1 MFLVK
6 KISVVIVVLICF
18 LACSQESF
26 IKLQKKA
33 QEQENDGS
41 KRPSYV
47 DSDYEVFSETIFLQN
62 MVYQPIEERNAFF
75 QLTKD
80 GDDSFNPETSV
91 ILLNEPSDNNEKNPP
106 LYQND
111 PNNNAN
117 NEKNPPLYQNDPNN
131 NANNEKNPPLYQNDP
146 NNNANNEKSPF
157 LYKPKRKAKNPKLIE
172 YSQQDFYPLKN
183 GDIMMSK
190 EGDQWLIEI
199 KSKAL
204 KRFLKDQNDKDRQI
218 QTFTFNDT
226 KTQIAQFKGKISSY
240 VYTTNDSDLSLRP
253 FYESFLLEK
262 KSDDLYMVDKALD
275 AIEVSK
281 CQMVLKKH
289 STDKLDSQHKAISID
304 LDFKKERFKSD
315 TELFLECQS

>member
-6 KISVVIVVLICF
+6 KIGVVVVVLIGF
-18 LACSQESF
+18 LACSQERF
-26 IKLQKKA
+26 IQLQKKA

-47 DSDYEVFSETIFLQN
+47 DSDYEVFSETIFLKN
-62 MVYQPIEERNAFF
+62 MVHQPIEERDAFA

-91 ILLNEPSDNNEKNPP
+91 ILLNEPSDNDTKNPP
-106 LYQND
+106 LNQNES
-111 PNNNAN
+111 NNNTNTASN
-117 NEKNPPLYQNDPNN
+117 DTKN
-131 NANNEKNPPLYQNDP
+131 
-146 NNNANNEKSPF
+146 PF
-157 LYKPKRKAKNPKLIE
+157 LYKPKRKTKDPKLIE
-172 YSQQDFYPLKN
+172 YSQQNFYPLKD
-183 GDIMMSK
+183 GDIIMSK
-190 EGDQWLIEI
+190 KGDQWLIEI

-240 VYTTNDSDLSLRP
+240 VYTTNNSNLSLRP
-253 FYESFLLEK
+253 FYKSFLLEK
-262 KSDDLYMVDKALD
+262 KSDDLYTIGADKALD
-275 AIEVSK
+275 AIEIQK

>member
-6 KISVVIVVLICF
+6 KIGVVILVLICF

-47 DSDYEVFSETIFLQN
+47 DSDYEVFSETIFLKN
-62 MVYQPIEERNAFF
+62 MVYQPTEERNAFF

-80 GDDSFNPETSV
+80 EYDSFNPETSV
-91 ILLNEPSDNNEKNPP
+91 VLLNEPSDNDTKNPP
-106 LYQND
+106 LYQNES
-111 PNNNAN
+111 NTNTAN
-117 NEKNPPLYQNDPNN
+117 NDTKN
-131 NANNEKNPPLYQNDP
+131 
-146 NNNANNEKSPF
+146 PF
-157 LYKPKRKAKNPKLIE
+157 LYKPKRKTKNPKLIE
-172 YSQQDFYPLKN
+172 YSQQNFYPLKN
-183 GDIMMSK
+183 GDIVMSK
-190 EGDQWLIEI
+190 EGDQWLVEI

-253 FYESFLLEK
+253 FYKSFLLEK
-262 KSDDLYMVDKALD
+262 KSDDLYTIRDKALD

>member
-6 KISVVIVVLICF
+6 KIGVVVVVLIGF
-18 LACSQESF
+18 LACSQERF
-26 IKLQKKA
+26 IQLQKKA

-62 MVYQPIEERNAFF
+62 MVHQPIKERDAFA

-80 GDDSFNPETSV
+80 EDDSFSPETSV
-91 ILLNEPSDNNEKNPP
+91 ILLNEPSDNDAKNPP
-106 LYQND
+106 LNQSES
-111 PNNNAN
+111 NNNTASN
-117 NEKNPPLYQNDPNN
+117 DTKN
-131 NANNEKNPPLYQNDP
+131 
-146 NNNANNEKSPF
+146 PF
-157 LYKPKRKAKNPKLIE
+157 LYKPKRKTKDPKLIE
-172 YSQQDFYPLKN
+172 YSQQNFYPLKD
-183 GDIMMSK
+183 GDIIMSK

-199 KSKAL
+199 KSKSL
-204 KRFLKDQNDKDRQI
+204 KRFLKDQNNKDRQI

-240 VYTTNDSDLSLRP
+240 VYTTNNSNLSLRP

-262 KSDDLYMVDKALD
+262 KSDDFYTIGDKTLD
-275 AIEVSK
+275 AIEIQK

>member
-6 KISVVIVVLICF
+6 KISVVVVVLICF
-18 LACSQESF
+18 LACSQERF

-47 DSDYEVFSETIFLQN
+47 DSDYEVFSETIFLKN

-80 GDDSFNPETSV
+80 GNDSFNPETSV
-91 ILLNEPSDNNEKNPP
+91 ILLNEPSDNNEKNP
-106 LYQND
+106 LLNQNKS
-111 PNNNAN
+111 NTNTAN
-117 NEKNPPLYQNDPNN
+117 NDTKN
-131 NANNEKNPPLYQNDP
+131 
-146 NNNANNEKSPF
+146 PF
-157 LYKPKRKAKNPKLIE
+157 LYKPKRKTKNPKLIE
-172 YSQQDFYPLKN
+172 YSQQNFYPLKD
-183 GDIMMSK
+183 GDVVMSK

-262 KSDDLYMVDKALD
+262 KSDDFYTIGDKALD
-275 AIEVSK
+275 AIEISK

-315 TELFLECQS
+315 TELFLECLKES

>member
-6 KISVVIVVLICF
+6 KIGVVIMILVCF

-26 IKLQKKA
+26 IKMQKKA

-80 GDDSFNPETSV
+80 EDNSFNPENSV
-91 ILLNEPSDNNEKNPP
+91 ILLNEPSDNSEKNPLSYP
-106 LYQND
+106 ND
-111 PNNNAN
+111 PNNNEDNAS
-117 NEKNPPLYQNDPNN
+117 NEKN
-131 NANNEKNPPLYQNDP
+131 
-146 NNNANNEKSPF
+146 PF
-157 LYKPKRKAKNPKLIE
+157 LYKPKRKTKNPKLIE

-183 GDIMMSK
+183 GDIIMSK

-199 KSKAL
+199 QSKAL

-226 KTQIAQFKGKISSY
+226 KTQIAQIKGKISSY

-262 KSDDLYMVDKALD
+262 KSDNVYTIENKALD
-275 AIEVSK
+275 TMEISK

>member
-6 KISVVIVVLICF
+6 KIGVVIMILICF
-18 LACSQESF
+18 LACSQERF

-47 DSDYEVFSETIFLQN
+47 DSDYEVFSETIFLKN
-62 MVYQPIEERNAFF
+62 MVYQPTEERDSFA

-80 GDDSFNPETSV
+80 EDDSFNPETSV
-91 ILLNEPSDNNEKNPP
+91 ILLNEPSDNDTKNPP
-106 LYQND
+106 LYQNEFH
-111 PNNNAN
+111 NNNTAN
-117 NEKNPPLYQNDPNN
+117 NDTKN
-131 NANNEKNPPLYQNDP
+131 
-146 NNNANNEKSPF
+146 PF
-157 LYKPKRKAKNPKLIE
+157 LYKPKRKTKNPKLIE

-183 GDIMMSK
+183 GDIIMSK

-262 KSDDLYMVDKALD
+262 KIDNVYTIENKALD
-275 AIEVSK
+275 TMEISK

>member
-6 KISVVIVVLICF
+6 KIGVVVVVLIGF
-18 LACSQESF
+18 LACSQERF
-26 IKLQKKA
+26 IQLQKKA

-41 KRPSYV
+41 QRPSYV

-62 MVYQPIEERNAFF
+62 MVYQPTEERNAFF

-80 GDDSFNPETSV
+80 GDDSFNPKTSV

-117 NEKNPPLYQNDPNN
+117 NEKNP
-131 NANNEKNPPLYQNDP
+131 
-146 NNNANNEKSPF
+146 F
-157 LYKPKRKAKNPKLIE
+157 LYKPKRKTKDPKFIE
-172 YSQQDFYPLKN
+172 YSQQNFYPLKD

-240 VYTTNDSDLSLRP
+240 VYTTNNSDLSLRP

-262 KSDDLYMVDKALD
+262 KSDDLYTIGDKALD
-275 AIEVSK
+275 AIEIQK

>member
-6 KISVVIVVLICF
+6 KIGVVVVVLIGF
-18 LACSQESF
+18 LACSQERF

-62 MVYQPIEERNAFF
+62 MVYQPIETIEERDSFA

-80 GDDSFNPETSV
+80 ENDSFNPETSV

-106 LYQND
+106 LN
-111 PNNNAN
+111 PNESNTNTAN
-117 NEKNPPLYQNDPNN
+117 NDTKN
-131 NANNEKNPPLYQNDP
+131 
-146 NNNANNEKSPF
+146 PF
-157 LYKPKRKAKNPKLIE
+157 LYKPKRKTKNPKLIE
-172 YSQQDFYPLKN
+172 YSQQNFYPLKD

-190 EGDQWLIEI
+190 EGDQWLVEI

-262 KSDDLYMVDKALD
+262 KSDDFYTIGAIGDKALD
-275 AIEVSK
+275 AIEISK

>member
-1 MFLVK
+1 MK
-6 KISVVIVVLICF
+6 
-18 LACSQESF
+18 
-26 IKLQKKA
+26 
-33 QEQENDGS
+33 
-41 KRPSYV
+41 
-47 DSDYEVFSETIFLQN
+47 
-62 MVYQPIEERNAFF
+62 
-75 QLTKD
+75 
-80 GDDSFNPETSV
+80 
-91 ILLNEPSDNNEKNPP
+91 KNPP

-111 PNNNAN
+111 PHNNAN
-117 NEKNPPLYQNDPNN
+117 NEKNP
-131 NANNEKNPPLYQNDP
+131 
-146 NNNANNEKSPF
+146 F
-157 LYKPKRKAKNPKLIE
+157 LYKPKKETKNPRLIE

-183 GDIMMSK
+183 GDIALNRD
-190 EGDQWLIEI
+190 GDQFLIEI

-218 QTFTFNDT
+218 QTFAFNDT

-240 VYTTNDSDLSLRP
+240 VYTTNNSDLSLRS

-262 KSDDLYMVDKALD
+262 KSDNLYMTDKALD

-315 TELFLECQS
+315 TELFLECLKES

>member
-1 MFLVK
+1 M
-6 KISVVIVVLICF
+6 
-18 LACSQESF
+18 
-26 IKLQKKA
+26 QKKV

-41 KRPSYV
+41 QRPSYV

-62 MVYQPIEERNAFF
+62 MVYQPTEERDSFA

-80 GDDSFNPETSV
+80 ENDSFNPETSV
-91 ILLNEPSDNNEKNPP
+91 ILLNEPSDNNEKNP
-106 LYQND
+106 L
-111 PNNNAN
+111 
-117 NEKNPPLYQNDPNN
+117 
-131 NANNEKNPPLYQNDP
+131 LYQNDP

-157 LYKPKRKAKNPKLIE
+157 LYKPKRKTKNPKLIE
-172 YSQQDFYPLKN
+172 YSQQNFYPLKD
-183 GDIMMSK
+183 GDIVMSK

-275 AIEVSK
+275 AIEISK

>member
-6 KISVVIVVLICF
+6 KIGVLVVVLMCF
-18 LACSQESF
+18 LACSQERF
-26 IKLQKKA
+26 IQLQKKA

-62 MVYQPIEERNAFF
+62 MVYQPVEERNAFA
-75 QLTKD
+75 QPTNDKD
-80 GDDSFNPETSV
+80 NDPKETSV
-91 ILLNEPSDNNEKNPP
+91 ILLNEPSDNDTKNPP
-106 LYQND
+106 LNQNES
-111 PNNNAN
+111 NTNTAN
-117 NEKNPPLYQNDPNN
+117 NDTKN
-131 NANNEKNPPLYQNDP
+131 
-146 NNNANNEKSPF
+146 PF
-157 LYKPKRKAKNPKLIE
+157 LYKPKRKTKNPKLIE
-172 YSQQDFYPLKN
+172 YSQQNFYPLKN
-183 GDIMMSK
+183 GDIIMSK
-190 EGDQWLIEI
+190 EGDQWLVEI

-240 VYTTNDSDLSLRP
+240 VYTTNNSDLSLRP

-262 KSDDLYMVDKALD
+262 KSDNVYTIENKALD
-275 AIEVSK
+275 AIEIQK

>member
-1 MFLVK
+1 M
-6 KISVVIVVLICF
+6 
-18 LACSQESF
+18 
-26 IKLQKKA
+26 QKKA

-47 DSDYEVFSETIFLQN
+47 DSDYEVFSETIFLKN
-62 MVYQPIEERNAFF
+62 MVCQPIEERDAFV
-75 QLTKD
+75 QPTKD
-80 GDDSFNPETSV
+80 EDDSFNPETSV
-91 ILLNEPSDNNEKNPP
+91 ILLDEPSDNDTKN
-106 LYQND
+106 L
-111 PNNNAN
+111 
-117 NEKNPPLYQNDPNN
+117 
-131 NANNEKNPPLYQNDP
+131 
-146 NNNANNEKSPF
+146 F
-157 LYKPKRKAKNPKLIE
+157 LYKPKRKTKDPKLIE
-172 YSQQDFYPLKN
+172 YSQQNFYPLKD
-183 GDIMMSK
+183 GDIVMSK

-240 VYTTNDSDLSLRP
+240 VYTTNNSNLSLRP

-262 KSDDLYMVDKALD
+262 KSDDFYMIGAIGDKALD
-275 AIEVSK
+275 AIEIQK

>member
-6 KISVVIVVLICF
+6 KIGVVILVLICF
-18 LACSQESF
+18 LACSQERF

-62 MVYQPIEERNAFF
+62 MVYQPIEEKDSFA

-80 GDDSFNPETSV
+80 ENDSFNPETSV
-91 ILLNEPSDNNEKNPP
+91 ILLNEPSDNDTKNPP
-106 LYQND
+106 LY
-111 PNNNAN
+111 PNESHNNTNNAN
-117 NEKNPPLYQNDPNN
+117 NDTKN
-131 NANNEKNPPLYQNDP
+131 
-146 NNNANNEKSPF
+146 PF

-172 YSQQDFYPLKN
+172 YSQQNFYPLKN
-183 GDIMMSK
+183 GDIIMSK
-190 EGDQWLIEI
+190 EGDQWLVEI

-275 AIEVSK
+275 AIEISK

-315 TELFLECQS
+315 TELFLECLKES

>member
-6 KISVVIVVLICF
+6 KIGVVVVVLIGF
-18 LACSQESF
+18 LACSQERF
-26 IKLQKKA
+26 IQLQKKA

-62 MVYQPIEERNAFF
+62 MVHQPIKERDAFV
-75 QLTKD
+75 QPTKD

-91 ILLNEPSDNNEKNPP
+91 ILLDEPSDNDTKNPP
-106 LYQND
+106 LNQNESS
-111 PNNNAN
+111 NNTASNDT
-117 NEKNPPLYQNDPNN
+117 KN
-131 NANNEKNPPLYQNDP
+131 
-146 NNNANNEKSPF
+146 PF
-157 LYKPKRKAKNPKLIE
+157 LYKLKRKTKDPKLIE
-172 YSQQDFYPLKN
+172 YSQQNFYPLKD
-183 GDIMMSK
+183 GDIVMSK
-190 EGDQWLIEI
+190 EEDQWLIKI

-262 KSDDLYMVDKALD
+262 KSDDLYTIGDKALD
-275 AIEVSK
+275 TIEVSK

>member
-6 KISVVIVVLICF
+6 KIGVVVVVLMCF
-18 LACSQESF
+18 LACSQERF

-41 KRPSYV
+41 KRPNYV

-62 MVYQPIEERNAFF
+62 MVYQPTEERDAFA
-75 QLTKD
+75 QLTKNEN
-80 GDDSFNPETSV
+80 DSFNPETSV

-106 LYQND
+106 LYPND

-117 NEKNPPLYQNDPNN
+117 NEKNP
-131 NANNEKNPPLYQNDP
+131 
-146 NNNANNEKSPF
+146 F
-157 LYKPKRKAKNPKLIE
+157 LYKPKRKTKNPKLIE
-172 YSQQDFYPLKN
+172 YSQQNFYPLKD
-183 GDIMMSK
+183 GDIVMSK

-240 VYTTNDSDLSLRP
+240 VYTTNNSDLSLRP

-262 KSDDLYMVDKALD
+262 KSDDLYMIGDKALD
-275 AIEVSK
+275 TIEVSK

-315 TELFLECQS
+315 TELFLECLKES

>member
-6 KISVVIVVLICF
+6 KIGVVIVVLICF
-18 LACSQESF
+18 LACSQERF

-62 MVYQPIEERNAFF
+62 MVYQPTEERDSFA

-80 GDDSFNPETSV
+80 EGNSFNPETSV
-91 ILLNEPSDNNEKNPP
+91 ILLNEPSDNDTKNPLSYP
-106 LYQND
+106 ND
-111 PNNNAN
+111 PNNNDNNAN
-117 NEKNPPLYQNDPNN
+117 NEKNP
-131 NANNEKNPPLYQNDP
+131 
-146 NNNANNEKSPF
+146 F
-157 LYKPKRKAKNPKLIE
+157 LYKPKRKTKNPKLIE

-183 GDIMMSK
+183 GDIIMSK

-199 KSKAL
+199 QSKAL

-240 VYTTNDSDLSLRP
+240 VYTTNDSDLSLRS

-262 KSDDLYMVDKALD
+262 KSDNVYTIENKALD
-275 AIEVSK
+275 TMEISK

-315 TELFLECQS
+315 TELFLECLKES

>member
-6 KISVVIVVLICF
+6 KIGMAIVILIGF
-18 LACSQESF
+18 LACSQERF
-26 IKLQKKA
+26 IQLQKKA

-80 GDDSFNPETSV
+80 EYDSFNPETSV

-106 LYQND
+106 LNQNES
-111 PNNNAN
+111 NTNTAN
-117 NEKNPPLYQNDPNN
+117 NDTKN
-131 NANNEKNPPLYQNDP
+131 
-146 NNNANNEKSPF
+146 PF
-157 LYKPKRKAKNPKLIE
+157 LYKPKRKTKNPKLIE
-172 YSQQDFYPLKN
+172 YSQQNFYPLKN

-190 EGDQWLIEI
+190 EGDQWLVEI

-262 KSDDLYMVDKALD
+262 KSDDLYTIGAIGDKALD
-275 AIEVSK
+275 TIEVSK

-315 TELFLECQS
+315 IELFLECQN

>member
-6 KISVVIVVLICF
+6 KIGVVIMILVCF

-26 IKLQKKA
+26 IKMQKKA

-80 GDDSFNPETSV
+80 EDNSFNPENSV

-106 LYQND
+106 SYPND
-111 PNNNAN
+111 PNNN
-117 NEKNPPLYQNDPNN
+117 DN
-131 NANNEKNPPLYQNDP
+131 NANNSQKN
-146 NNNANNEKSPF
+146 PF
-157 LYKPKRKAKNPKLIE
+157 LYKPKRKTKNPKLIE

-183 GDIMMSK
+183 GDIIMSK

-199 KSKAL
+199 QSKAL

-275 AIEVSK
+275 AIEISK

>member
-1 MFLVK
+1 M
-6 KISVVIVVLICF
+6 ILICF
-18 LACSQESF
+18 LACSQERF

-62 MVYQPIEERNAFF
+62 MVYQPTEERNAFF

-91 ILLNEPSDNNEKNPP
+91 ILLNEPSDNDTKSPP
-106 LYQND
+106 LY
-111 PNNNAN
+111 PNESHNNTAN
-117 NEKNPPLYQNDPNN
+117 NDTKN
-131 NANNEKNPPLYQNDP
+131 
-146 NNNANNEKSPF
+146 PF
-157 LYKPKRKAKNPKLIE
+157 LYKPKRKTKNPKLIE
-172 YSQQDFYPLKN
+172 YSQQDFYPLKD
-183 GDIMMSK
+183 GDIVMSK
-190 EGDQWLIEI
+190 EGDQWLVEI

-240 VYTTNDSDLSLRP
+240 VYTTNNSDLSLRP

-262 KSDDLYMVDKALD
+262 KSDDLYTIGDKALD
-275 AIEVSK
+275 AIEISK

>member
-6 KISVVIVVLICF
+6 KIGVVVVVLIGF
-18 LACSQESF
+18 LACSQERF
-26 IKLQKKA
+26 IQLQKKA
-33 QEQENDGS
+33 QEEENDGS

-62 MVYQPIEERNAFF
+62 MVHQPIEERDAFV
-75 QLTKD
+75 QPTKD

-91 ILLNEPSDNNEKNPP
+91 ILLNEPSDNDTKNPP
-106 LYQND
+106 LNQNES
-111 PNNNAN
+111 NNNTAN
-117 NEKNPPLYQNDPNN
+117 NDTKN
-131 NANNEKNPPLYQNDP
+131 
-146 NNNANNEKSPF
+146 PF
-157 LYKPKRKAKNPKLIE
+157 LYKPKRKTKDPKLIE
-172 YSQQDFYPLKN
+172 YSQQNFYPLKD
-183 GDIMMSK
+183 GDIVMSK
-190 EGDQWLIEI
+190 EGDQWLIKI

-240 VYTTNDSDLSLRP
+240 VYTTNNSDLSLRP
-253 FYESFLLEK
+253 FYKSFLLEK
-262 KSDDLYMVDKALD
+262 KSDDFYTMIGDKALD
-275 AIEVSK
+275 AIEIQK

-315 TELFLECQS
+315 TELFLECQN

>member
-6 KISVVIVVLICF
+6 KISVVVVVLICF
-18 LACSQESF
+18 LACSQERF
-26 IKLQKKA
+26 IQLQKKA

-41 KRPSYV
+41 QRPSYV
-47 DSDYEVFSETIFLQN
+47 DSDHEVFSETIFLQN
-62 MVYQPIEERNAFF
+62 MVYQPTNERNAFF

-80 GDDSFNPETSV
+80 GNDSFNPETSV
-91 ILLNEPSDNNEKNPP
+91 ILLNEPSDNDTKNPP
-106 LYQND
+106 LYQNES
-111 PNNNAN
+111 NTNTAN
-117 NEKNPPLYQNDPNN
+117 NDTKN
-131 NANNEKNPPLYQNDP
+131 
-146 NNNANNEKSPF
+146 PF

-172 YSQQDFYPLKN
+172 YSQQNFYPLKD
-183 GDIMMSK
+183 GDIVMSK
-190 EGDQWLIEI
+190 EGDQWLVEI

-262 KSDDLYMVDKALD
+262 KSDNVYTIGDKALD
-275 AIEVSK
+275 TIEISK

>member
-6 KISVVIVVLICF
+6 KIGVVVVVLIGF
-18 LACSQESF
+18 LACSQERF
-26 IKLQKKA
+26 IQLQKKA

-62 MVYQPIEERNAFF
+62 MVYQPMEERDSFA

-80 GDDSFNPETSV
+80 ENDSFNPETSV

-117 NEKNPPLYQNDPNN
+117 NEKNP
-131 NANNEKNPPLYQNDP
+131 
-146 NNNANNEKSPF
+146 F
-157 LYKPKRKAKNPKLIE
+157 LYKPKRKTKDPKLIE
-172 YSQQDFYPLKN
+172 YSQQNFYPLKD

-240 VYTTNDSDLSLRP
+240 VYTTNNSDLSLRP
-253 FYESFLLEK
+253 FYESFPLEK
-262 KSDDLYMVDKALD
+262 KSDNLYTIGDKALD
-275 AIEVSK
+275 AIEIQK

>member
-6 KISVVIVVLICF
+6 KIGVVIMILICF
-18 LACSQESF
+18 LACSQERF

-80 GDDSFNPETSV
+80 EDDSFNPETSV

-117 NEKNPPLYQNDPNN
+117 NEKNP
-131 NANNEKNPPLYQNDP
+131 
-146 NNNANNEKSPF
+146 F
-157 LYKPKRKAKNPKLIE
+157 LYKKRKAKNPKLIE
-172 YSQQDFYPLKN
+172 YSQQNFYPLKN
-183 GDIMMSK
+183 GDIVMSK

-204 KRFLKDQNDKDRQI
+204 KRFLKAQNDKDRQI

-262 KSDDLYMVDKALD
+262 KSDDFYTIGAIGDKALD
-275 AIEVSK
+275 AIEISK

>member
-6 KISVVIVVLICF
+6 KIGVVIVVLVCF

-26 IKLQKKA
+26 IKMQKKA

-80 GDDSFNPETSV
+80 EDDSFNPETSV

-106 LYQND
+106 LY
-111 PNNNAN
+111 P
-117 NEKNPPLYQNDPNN
+117 
-131 NANNEKNPPLYQNDP
+131 NDP

-157 LYKPKRKAKNPKLIE
+157 LYKPKRKTKNPKLIE
-172 YSQQDFYPLKN
+172 YSQQDFYPLKD
-183 GDIMMSK
+183 GDIIMSK
-190 EGDQWLIEI
+190 EGDQWLVEI

-240 VYTTNDSDLSLRP
+240 VYTTSNSDLSLRP

-275 AIEVSK
+275 AIEISK

>member
-6 KISVVIVVLICF
+6 KIGVVVVVLIGF
-18 LACSQESF
+18 LACSQERF
-26 IKLQKKA
+26 IQLQKKA

-62 MVYQPIEERNAFF
+62 MVHQPIEERDAFV
-75 QLTKD
+75 QPTKD

-91 ILLNEPSDNNEKNPP
+91 ILLDEPSDNDTKNPP
-106 LYQND
+106 LNQNES
-111 PNNNAN
+111 NNNTASN
-117 NEKNPPLYQNDPNN
+117 DTKN
-131 NANNEKNPPLYQNDP
+131 
-146 NNNANNEKSPF
+146 PF
-157 LYKPKRKAKNPKLIE
+157 LYKPKRKTKDPKLIE
-172 YSQQDFYPLKN
+172 YSQQNFYPLKD
-183 GDIMMSK
+183 GDIVMSK
-190 EGDQWLIEI
+190 EGNQWLIEI
-199 KSKAL
+199 KSKSL

-240 VYTTNDSDLSLRP
+240 VYTTNNSDLSLRP

-262 KSDDLYMVDKALD
+262 KSDDFYMIGAIGDKALD
-275 AIEVSK
+275 AIEIQK

>member
-1 MFLVK
+1 M
-6 KISVVIVVLICF
+6 
-18 LACSQESF
+18 
-26 IKLQKKA
+26 QKKA

-62 MVYQPIEERNAFF
+62 MVYQPTEERDSFA

-80 GDDSFNPETSV
+80 ENDSFNSETSV

-117 NEKNPPLYQNDPNN
+117 NEK
-131 NANNEKNPPLYQNDP
+131 
-146 NNNANNEKSPF
+146 SPF
-157 LYKPKRKAKNPKLIE
+157 LYKPKRKTKNPKLIE
-172 YSQQDFYPLKN
+172 YSQQNFYPLKN
-183 GDIMMSK
+183 GDIIMSK
-190 EGDQWLIEI
+190 EGDQWLVEI

-226 KTQIAQFKGKISSY
+226 KTQIVQFKGKISSY

-275 AIEVSK
+275 AIEISK

>member
-6 KISVVIVVLICF
+6 KIGVVVVVLICF
-18 LACSQESF
+18 LACSQERF

-62 MVYQPIEERNAFF
+62 MVYQPTEERDSFA

-80 GDDSFNPETSV
+80 ENDSFNSETSV

-117 NEKNPPLYQNDPNN
+117 NEK
-131 NANNEKNPPLYQNDP
+131 
-146 NNNANNEKSPF
+146 SPF
-157 LYKPKRKAKNPKLIE
+157 LYKPKRKTKNPKLIE
-172 YSQQDFYPLKN
+172 YSQQNFYPLKN
-183 GDIMMSK
+183 GDIIMSK
-190 EGDQWLIEI
+190 EGDQWLVEI

-226 KTQIAQFKGKISSY
+226 KTQIVQFKGKISSY

-275 AIEVSK
+275 AIEISK

>member
-6 KISVVIVVLICF
+6 KIGVVIMILVCF

-62 MVYQPIEERNAFF
+62 MVYQPTEERDSFA

-80 GDDSFNPETSV
+80 EDDSFNPETSV
-91 ILLNEPSDNNEKNPP
+91 ILLNEPSDSDTKNPP
-106 LYQND
+106 LNQNES
-111 PNNNAN
+111 NTNTAN
-117 NEKNPPLYQNDPNN
+117 NDTKN
-131 NANNEKNPPLYQNDP
+131 
-146 NNNANNEKSPF
+146 PF
-157 LYKPKRKAKNPKLIE
+157 LYKPKRKTKNPKLIE
-172 YSQQDFYPLKN
+172 YSQQNFYPLKN
-183 GDIMMSK
+183 GDIIMSK
-190 EGDQWLIEI
+190 EGDQWLVEI

-226 KTQIAQFKGKISSY
+226 KTQIVQFKGKISSY

-262 KSDDLYMVDKALD
+262 KSDNVYTIVDKALD
-275 AIEVSK
+275 TIEISK

-304 LDFKKERFKSD
+304 LDFKKEHFKSD

>member
-6 KISVVIVVLICF
+6 KIGVVVVVLIGF
-18 LACSQESF
+18 LACSQERF
-26 IKLQKKA
+26 IQLQKKA

-47 DSDYEVFSETIFLQN
+47 DSDYEVFSETIFLKN
-62 MVYQPIEERNAFF
+62 MVHQPTEERDAFA
-75 QLTKD
+75 QPTQD
-80 GDDSFNPETSV
+80 EYDSFNPETSV

-106 LYQND
+106 LNQNES
-111 PNNNAN
+111 NTNTAN
-117 NEKNPPLYQNDPNN
+117 NDTKN
-131 NANNEKNPPLYQNDP
+131 
-146 NNNANNEKSPF
+146 PF
-157 LYKPKRKAKNPKLIE
+157 LYKPKRKTKDPKLIE
-172 YSQQDFYPLKN
+172 YSQQNFYPLKD

-240 VYTTNDSDLSLRP
+240 VYTTNNSDLSLRP

-262 KSDDLYMVDKALD
+262 KSDNLYTIGDKALD
-275 AIEVSK
+275 AIEISK

-315 TELFLECQS
+315 TELFLECLKES

>member
-1 MFLVK
+1 M
-6 KISVVIVVLICF
+6 
-18 LACSQESF
+18 
-26 IKLQKKA
+26 QKKA

-62 MVYQPIEERNAFF
+62 MVYQPAEERDSFA

-80 GDDSFNPETSV
+80 ENDSFNSETSV

-117 NEKNPPLYQNDPNN
+117 NEK
-131 NANNEKNPPLYQNDP
+131 
-146 NNNANNEKSPF
+146 SPF
-157 LYKPKRKAKNPKLIE
+157 LYKPKRKTKNPKLIE
-172 YSQQDFYPLKN
+172 YSQQNFYPLKN
-183 GDIMMSK
+183 GDIIMSK

-226 KTQIAQFKGKISSY
+226 KTQIVQFKGKISSY

-275 AIEVSK
+275 AIEISK

>member
-6 KISVVIVVLICF
+6 KIGVVVVVLIGF
-18 LACSQESF
+18 LACSQERF
-26 IKLQKKA
+26 IQLQKKA

-47 DSDYEVFSETIFLQN
+47 DSDYEVFSETIFLKN
-62 MVYQPIEERNAFF
+62 MVHQPIKERDAFA
-75 QLTKD
+75 QLTQD
-80 GDDSFNPETSV
+80 EDDSFSPETSV
-91 ILLNEPSDNNEKNPP
+91 ILLDEPSDNDTKNPP
-106 LYQND
+106 LNQNES
-111 PNNNAN
+111 NNNTAN
-117 NEKNPPLYQNDPNN
+117 NDTKN
-131 NANNEKNPPLYQNDP
+131 
-146 NNNANNEKSPF
+146 PF
-157 LYKPKRKAKNPKLIE
+157 LYKPKRKTKDPKLIE
-172 YSQQDFYPLKN
+172 YSQQNFYPLKD
-183 GDIMMSK
+183 GDIVMSK

-262 KSDDLYMVDKALD
+262 KSDDLYTIGDKALD
-275 AIEVSK
+275 TIEVSK

-315 TELFLECQS
+315 TELFLECLKES

>member
-6 KISVVIVVLICF
+6 KIGVVAVVLMCF
-18 LACSQESF
+18 LACSQERF
-26 IKLQKKA
+26 IQLQKKA

-47 DSDYEVFSETIFLQN
+47 DSDYEVFSETIFLKN
-62 MVYQPIEERNAFF
+62 MVYQPTEERDSFA

-80 GDDSFNPETSV
+80 GNDSFNPETSV

-117 NEKNPPLYQNDPNN
+117 NEKNP
-131 NANNEKNPPLYQNDP
+131 
-146 NNNANNEKSPF
+146 F
-157 LYKPKRKAKNPKLIE
+157 LYKPKRKTKDPKLIE
-172 YSQQDFYPLKN
+172 YSQQNFYPLKD
-183 GDIMMSK
+183 GDIVMSK

-204 KRFLKDQNDKDRQI
+204 KRFLRDQNDKDRQI

-240 VYTTNDSDLSLRP
+240 VYTTNNSDLSLRP
-253 FYESFLLEK
+253 FYKSFLLEK
-262 KSDDLYMVDKALD
+262 KSDDFYTIGDKALD
-275 AIEVSK
+275 AIEISK

>member
-6 KISVVIVVLICF
+6 KIGVVVVVLICF

-26 IKLQKKA
+26 IKMQKKA

-62 MVYQPIEERNAFF
+62 MVYQPIEKRNAFF

-80 GDDSFNPETSV
+80 ENDSFNPETSV
-91 ILLNEPSDNNEKNPP
+91 ILLNEPSDNDTKNPP
-106 LYQND
+106 LYQNEFH
-111 PNNNAN
+111 NNNTAN
-117 NEKNPPLYQNDPNN
+117 NDTKN
-131 NANNEKNPPLYQNDP
+131 
-146 NNNANNEKSPF
+146 PF
-157 LYKPKRKAKNPKLIE
+157 LYKPKRKTKNPKLIE

-183 GDIMMSK
+183 GDIIMSK

-240 VYTTNDSDLSLRP
+240 VYTTTNSGLSLRP

-262 KSDDLYMVDKALD
+262 KSDDFYTIGAIGDKALD

>member
-1 MFLVK
+1 M
-6 KISVVIVVLICF
+6 ILICF

-75 QLTKD
+75 QLTNDEDNDPK
-80 GDDSFNPETSV
+80 ETSV

-106 LYQND
+106 LY
-111 PNNNAN
+111 PNESHNNTNNAN
-117 NEKNPPLYQNDPNN
+117 NDIKN
-131 NANNEKNPPLYQNDP
+131 
-146 NNNANNEKSPF
+146 PF

-183 GDIMMSK
+183 GDIIMSK

-262 KSDDLYMVDKALD
+262 KSDDLYTIGDKALD
-275 AIEVSK
+275 AIEISK

>member
-6 KISVVIVVLICF
+6 KIGVVVVVLIGF
-18 LACSQESF
+18 LACSQERF
-26 IKLQKKA
+26 IQLQKKA

-47 DSDYEVFSETIFLQN
+47 DSDYEVFSETIFLKN
-62 MVYQPIEERNAFF
+62 MVYQPIKERDAFA
-75 QLTKD
+75 QLTED
-80 GDDSFNPETSV
+80 EDDSFNPETSV
-91 ILLNEPSDNNEKNPP
+91 ILLDEPSDNDTKNP
-106 LYQND
+106 LLNQNES
-111 PNNNAN
+111 NNNTAN
-117 NEKNPPLYQNDPNN
+117 NDIKN
-131 NANNEKNPPLYQNDP
+131 
-146 NNNANNEKSPF
+146 PF
-157 LYKPKRKAKNPKLIE
+157 LYKPKRKTKDPKLIE
-172 YSQQDFYPLKN
+172 YSQQNFYPLKD
-183 GDIMMSK
+183 GDIVMSK

-240 VYTTNDSDLSLRP
+240 VYTTNNSNLSLRP

-262 KSDDLYMVDKALD
+262 KSDDLYTIGAIGDKALD
-275 AIEVSK
+275 AIEIQK

>member
-6 KISVVIVVLICF
+6 KIGVVVVVLIGF
-18 LACSQESF
+18 LACSQERF
-26 IKLQKKA
+26 IQLQKKA

-62 MVYQPIEERNAFF
+62 MVHQPIKERDAFA

-91 ILLNEPSDNNEKNPP
+91 ILLDEPSDNDTKN
-106 LYQND
+106 L
-111 PNNNAN
+111 
-117 NEKNPPLYQNDPNN
+117 
-131 NANNEKNPPLYQNDP
+131 
-146 NNNANNEKSPF
+146 F
-157 LYKPKRKAKNPKLIE
+157 LYKPKRKTKDPKLIE
-172 YSQQDFYPLKN
+172 YSQQNFYPLKD
-183 GDIMMSK
+183 GDIVMSK

-240 VYTTNDSDLSLRP
+240 VYTTNNSNLSLRP

-262 KSDDLYMVDKALD
+262 KSDDLYTIGAIGDKALD
-275 AIEVSK
+275 AIEIQK

-304 LDFKKERFKSD
+304 LDFKKEHFKSD
-315 TELFLECQS
+315 TELFLECQN

>member
-6 KISVVIVVLICF
+6 KIGVVVVVLIGF
-18 LACSQESF
+18 LACSQERF

-47 DSDYEVFSETIFLQN
+47 DSDYEVFSETIFLKN
-62 MVYQPIEERNAFF
+62 MVYQPTEERDSFA

-80 GDDSFNPETSV
+80 ENDSFNPETSV
-91 ILLNEPSDNNEKNPP
+91 ILLNEPSDNDTKNPP
-106 LYQND
+106 LY
-111 PNNNAN
+111 PNESHNNT
-117 NEKNPPLYQNDPNN
+117 
-131 NANNEKNPPLYQNDP
+131 
-146 NNNANNEKSPF
+146 NNANNEKSPF
-157 LYKPKRKAKNPKLIE
+157 LYKPKRKTKNPKLIE
-172 YSQQDFYPLKN
+172 YSQQNFYPLKD
-183 GDIMMSK
+183 GDIMMSR

-262 KSDDLYMVDKALD
+262 KSDDLYTIGDKALD
-275 AIEVSK
+275 AIEISK

-315 TELFLECQS
+315 TELFLECLKES

>member
-6 KISVVIVVLICF
+6 KIGVVIMILICF
-18 LACSQESF
+18 LACSQERF
-26 IKLQKKA
+26 IQLQKKA

-41 KRPSYV
+41 QRPSYV

-62 MVYQPIEERNAFF
+62 MVYQPTEERDSFA

-80 GDDSFNPETSV
+80 ENDSFNPETSV

-111 PNNNAN
+111 LNNNAN
-117 NEKNPPLYQNDPNN
+117 NEKNP
-131 NANNEKNPPLYQNDP
+131 
-146 NNNANNEKSPF
+146 F
-157 LYKPKRKAKNPKLIE
+157 LYKPKRKTKNPKLIE
-172 YSQQDFYPLKN
+172 YSQQNFYPLKD
-183 GDIMMSK
+183 GDIMMSR
-190 EGDQWLIEI
+190 EGDRWLIEI

-262 KSDDLYMVDKALD
+262 KSDDLYTIGDKALD
-275 AIEVSK
+275 AIEISK

>member
-1 MFLVK
+1 M
-6 KISVVIVVLICF
+6 CF
-18 LACSQESF
+18 LACSQERF
-26 IKLQKKA
+26 IQLQKKA

-62 MVYQPIEERNAFF
+62 MVYQPTEERNAFF

-80 GDDSFNPETSV
+80 GDDSFNHETSV
-91 ILLNEPSDNNEKNPP
+91 ILLNEPSDNDTKNPP
-106 LYQND
+106 LYQNES
-111 PNNNAN
+111 NTNTAN
-117 NEKNPPLYQNDPNN
+117 NDTKN
-131 NANNEKNPPLYQNDP
+131 
-146 NNNANNEKSPF
+146 PF
-157 LYKPKRKAKNPKLIE
+157 LYKPKRKTKNPKLIE
-172 YSQQDFYPLKN
+172 YSQQNFYPLKN
-183 GDIMMSK
+183 GDIIMSK

-262 KSDDLYMVDKALD
+262 KSDDFYTIGAIGDKALD
-275 AIEVSK
+275 AIEISK

-289 STDKLDSQHKAISID
+289 STDKLDSQHKSISID

>member
-1 MFLVK
+1 M
-6 KISVVIVVLICF
+6 ILICF

-26 IKLQKKA
+26 IKMQKKA

-62 MVYQPIEERNAFF
+62 MVYQPMEERNAFF

-80 GDDSFNPETSV
+80 EDDSFNPETSV

-106 LYQND
+106 LY
-111 PNNNAN
+111 P
-117 NEKNPPLYQNDPNN
+117 
-131 NANNEKNPPLYQNDP
+131 NDP

-172 YSQQDFYPLKN
+172 YSQQNFYPLKN
-183 GDIMMSK
+183 GDIIMSK

-240 VYTTNDSDLSLRP
+240 VYTTNNSDLSLRP

-275 AIEVSK
+275 AIEISK